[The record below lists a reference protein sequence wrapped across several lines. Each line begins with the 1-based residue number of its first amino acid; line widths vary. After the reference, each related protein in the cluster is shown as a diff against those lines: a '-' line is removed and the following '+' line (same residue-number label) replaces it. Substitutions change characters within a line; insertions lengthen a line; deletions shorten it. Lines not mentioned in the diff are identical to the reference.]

1 MAVNSD
7 AGTGTGGSHDGAD
20 RAWYAVPEEDA
31 ETAPRQNRPAGQR
44 RPGGQRSSPGRNGG
58 RNSARN
64 SGRTAGMP
72 WGLLAAVGGI
82 LVLGAGGYAAV
93 QFIGQMDTSRP
104 QQSAA
109 VSYLTNGAVQVRATP
124 SSEARVVATLREG
137 TRVAGVPA
145 GTVEGVA
152 WIEVT
157 AIDGTRGFV
166 PASDLTVSAPPAAA
180 SEVVEGTRRIVT
192 STLVNLRASPSL
204 ASAVVATAE
213 GGTRLVSDG
222 SIASEG
228 ETWLR
233 VPLTDDVTGWVLQRF
248 TTADEESA
256 SGSDEGFSQTGVA
269 IGVGGKARVPVN
281 VTAMPGSD
289 ARVVRSLMQDEG
301 VRILGQTFS
310 EGWYY
315 IVRVSDGSQG
325 FVDKEAI
332 ALTEQ
337 PGRWEYPDGTPA
349 PGPGI
354 PQGSQPSGDGTGQ
367 GGNGAGGDGIT
378 IRVAPE
384 AEAQAAAAEAA
395 PAPDTAPPTPAPA
408 PPGE

>member
-7 AGTGTGGSHDGAD
+7 AGTGAGGSQDDAD
-20 RAWYAVPEEDA
+20 RAWYAAPDESAV
-31 ETAPRQNRPAGQR
+31 APRR
-44 RPGGQRSSPGRNGG
+44 RSRAEAQAP
-58 RNSARN
+58 SAR
-64 SGRTAGMP
+64 GRTAGKGHRRRAGLP

-93 QFIGQMDTSRP
+93 QFIGRMDSGSAR
-104 QQSAA
+104 QSAA
-109 VSYLTNGAVQVRATP
+109 TSYVTAGAVQVRASP

-137 TRVAGVPA
+137 TRVAGIPA
-145 GTVEGVA
+145 GTVEGA
-152 WIEVT
+152 SWIEVT

-166 PASDLTVSAPPAAA
+166 PASDLAVSAPPAAA
-180 SEVVEGTRRIVT
+180 SAVVEGTRRIVT
-192 STLVNLRASPSL
+192 STLVNLRASPTL

-222 SIASEG
+222 SIQSEG

-256 SGSDEGFSQTGVA
+256 SGSDEGFSQMGAA

-281 VTAMPGSD
+281 VTAMPGAD
-289 ARVVRSLMQDEG
+289 ARVVRSLLQDEG
-301 VRILGQTFS
+301 VRILGQTFA

-315 IVRVSDGSQG
+315 IVRVADGSQG

-337 PGRWEYPDGTPA
+337 PGRWQYPDGTPA

-354 PQGSQPSGDGTGQ
+354 PQGSQPA
-367 GGNGAGGDGIT
+367 GAGGDGAQSGSDGGGIT
-378 IRVAPE
+378 VRVAPE
-384 AEAQAAAAEAA
+384 AAAQAEAAEAA
-395 PAPDTAPPTPAPA
+395 AAPEPEPAMPAPA
-408 PPGE
+408 PPGQ

>member
-1 MAVNSD
+1 MAVNPD
-7 AGTGTGGSHDGAD
+7 AGTGAGGSQDDAD
-20 RAWYAVPEEDA
+20 RAWYAAPDESAV
-31 ETAPRQNRPAGQR
+31 APRRRNRADAPAGR
-44 RPGGQRSSPGRNGG
+44 
-58 RNSARN
+58 
-64 SGRTAGMP
+64 GRTAGKGQRRRGGLP

-93 QFIGQMDTSRP
+93 QFIGRMDSGSARA
-104 QQSAA
+104 SAA
-109 VSYLTNGAVQVRATP
+109 TSYVTVGAVQVRGNP

-137 TRVAGVPA
+137 TRVAGIPA
-145 GTVEGVA
+145 GTVEGVS

-166 PASDLTVSAPPAAA
+166 PASDLAVSAPPAAA
-180 SEVVEGTRRIVT
+180 SAVVEGTRRIVT
-192 STLVNLRASPSL
+192 STLVNLRASPTL
-204 ASAVVATAE
+204 ASTVVATAE

-222 SIASEG
+222 SIESEG

-256 SGSDEGFSQTGVA
+256 SGSDEGFSQMGAA

-281 VTAMPGSD
+281 VTAMPGAD
-289 ARVVRSLMQDEG
+289 ARVVRSLLQDEG
-301 VRILGQTFS
+301 VRILGQTFA

-315 IVRVSDGSQG
+315 IVRVADGSQG
-325 FVDKEAI
+325 FVDREAI

-337 PGRWEYPDGTPA
+337 PGRWQYPDGTPA

-354 PQGSQPSGDGTGQ
+354 PQGSQPG
-367 GGNGAGGDGIT
+367 GAGGGAQSGSDGGGIT
-378 IRVAPE
+378 VRVAPE
-384 AEAQAAAAEAA
+384 AAAQAAAAEAA
-395 PAPDTAPPTPAPA
+395 AAPEPDPAAPA
-408 PPGE
+408 PPPPGQ

>member
-7 AGTGTGGSHDGAD
+7 AGAGGSPTGAD
-20 RAWYAVPEEDA
+20 RAWYAEPNDEA
-31 ETAPRQNRPAGQR
+31 AAPARAGRPAGGRAPAGKRGKR
-44 RPGGQRSSPGRNGG
+44 RK
-58 RNSARN
+58 ARV
-64 SGRTAGMP
+64 P
-72 WGLLAAVGGI
+72 WGLIAAVGGI

-93 QFIGQMDTSRP
+93 QFIGQMDQTQGQR
-104 QQSAA
+104 SAA
-109 VSYLTNGAVQVRATP
+109 VSYLTVGAVQVRATP

-137 TRVAGVPA
+137 TRVAGIPA
-145 GTVEGVA
+145 ETVEGVA
-152 WIEVT
+152 WVEVT

-166 PASDLTVSAPPAAA
+166 PASELAVSAPPAAA

-192 STLVNLRASPSL
+192 STLVNLRANPSL

-222 SIASEG
+222 SIESEG

-248 TTADEESA
+248 TTADEETA
-256 SGSDEGFSQTGVA
+256 SGSDEGFAQNGGV

-281 VTAMPGSD
+281 VTAMPGAD
-289 ARVVRSLMQDEG
+289 ARVIRSLVQDEG

-315 IVRVSDGSQG
+315 IVRVADGSQG

-337 PGRWEYPDGTPA
+337 LGRWEYPDGTPA

-354 PQGSQPSGDGTGQ
+354 PQGSQAGARQSGDGAA
-367 GGNGAGGDGIT
+367 GNGGSGIT
-378 IRVAPE
+378 VTIAPE
-384 AEAQAAAAEAA
+384 AEAQAQAAEAA
-395 PAPDTAPPTPAPA
+395 AQAAPEPLAPPP
-408 PPGE
+408 PPGQ

>member
-7 AGTGTGGSHDGAD
+7 AGAGAGGSQDGAD
-20 RAWYAVPEEDA
+20 RAWYAVPDDA
-31 ETAPRQNRPAGQR
+31 AAAPRGQGRAAAQGRPAGR
-44 RPGGQRSSPGRNGG
+44 RTG
-58 RNSARN
+58 ARTG
-64 SGRTAGMP
+64 SRKSGMP

-93 QFIGQMDTSRP
+93 QFIGQMDSSKP
-104 QQSAA
+104 EQGAA
-109 VSYLTNGAVQVRATP
+109 VSYVTIGAVQVRANP
-124 SSEARVVATLREG
+124 SSDARVVATLREG

-145 GTVEGVA
+145 GTVEGA
-152 WIEVT
+152 SWIEVT

-166 PASDLTVSAPPAAA
+166 PASDLAASAPPAAPG
-180 SEVVEGTRRIVT
+180 EVVEGTRRIIT
-192 STLVNLRASPSL
+192 STLVNLRANPTL

-222 SIASEG
+222 SIQSEG

-256 SGSDEGFSQTGVA
+256 SGSDEGFSNTGA
-269 IGVGGKARVPVN
+269 TIGVGGKARVPVN

-310 EGWYY
+310 EGWFY
-315 IVRVSDGSQG
+315 IVRVADGSQG

-332 ALTEQ
+332 ELTEQ
-337 PGRWEYPDGTPA
+337 VGRWQYPDGTPA

-354 PQGSQPSGDGTGQ
+354 PQGSQPAQ
-367 GGNGAGGDGIT
+367 GAGEGSAGSGSGGIT
-378 IRVAPE
+378 VRIAPE
-384 AEAQAAAAEAA
+384 AEAQAEAAEAA
-395 PAPDTAPPTPAPA
+395 PAPDAAPPAPA
-408 PPGE
+408 PPPPGQ